1 MSSSYPN
8 SNLPTMPQTPEPN
21 NSAPENI
28 KRQTERRK
36 AHTAAE
42 KRRRDAINKG
52 YEDLQ
57 KSLPLSSNQ
66 NNSGNNEN
74 QPNNTT
80 NSNDE
85 GSNNSNNE
93 PGLPP
98 AKVSKS
104 SILHVAVE
112 YLDFLTKQ
120 EESNRSKIEEVDG
133 NIKILKMVVQ
143 SFSDINKFSSELRV
157 YRTWHVPRRSPRL
170 DHEHRFQTLF
180 PPLTASE
187 PKTKNPEFQQS
198 EIFNKISQ
206 DLYKNFSQHVDC
218 TSIQSLI
225 KSLFPWITL
234 KIGNENCIYSVIEGV
249 LNELKV
255 GEGDGKLRDKGQD
268 KRRIRRT
275 QHLSQNHQSHQSQ
288 SNVSLQQPIQ
298 SSQSHTPT
306 SSPDMPQ
313 NPRIPTM
320 QSINGGNTGS
330 GPLTYPYVPLS
341 TEQQRYQQQY
351 QYPGPVSYSSGSNQ
365 AYYESQNH
373 SQSQSQQPNLNTSQP
388 NYSSNGPSHKFRS
401 FSGPNSNPSSNQNS
415 QNNFQNQSQ
424 SQNYSTSHSTTHT
437 IKDRE
442 TDHNILQ
449 EQMAKVCREKFLSES
464 SNHSKPQPEQI
475 SGNKQ
480 NRNLSQSHNNRGN
493 MGHQY
498 QVNQPGGHWT
508 SEMEGLTRQ
517 RSKSAGSRYQKQGQN
532 LENGQNQGVKGCDR
546 TTI

>member
-157 YRTWHVPRRSPRL
+157 HKRDMLHHVVL
-170 DHEHRFQTLF
+170 GEAFANKHYVDVTL
-180 PPLTASE
+180 
-187 PKTKNPEFQQS
+187 
-198 EIFNKISQ
+198 
-206 DLYKNFSQHVDC
+206 
-218 TSIQSLI
+218 
-225 KSLFPWITL
+225 
-234 KIGNENCIYSVIEGV
+234 
-249 LNELKV
+249 
-255 GEGDGKLRDKGQD
+255 
-268 KRRIRRT
+268 
-275 QHLSQNHQSHQSQ
+275 
-288 SNVSLQQPIQ
+288 
-298 SSQSHTPT
+298 
-306 SSPDMPQ
+306 
-313 NPRIPTM
+313 
-320 QSINGGNTGS
+320 
-330 GPLTYPYVPLS
+330 
-341 TEQQRYQQQY
+341 
-351 QYPGPVSYSSGSNQ
+351 
-365 AYYESQNH
+365 
-373 SQSQSQQPNLNTSQP
+373 
-388 NYSSNGPSHKFRS
+388 PSHPS
-401 FSGPNSNPSSNQNS
+401 PPPNPKPKILNSSNQKS
-415 QNNFQNQSQ
+415 
-424 SQNYSTSHSTTHT
+424 STKFPKIYTKTFPSTL
-437 IKDRE
+437 I
-442 TDHNILQ
+442 
-449 EQMAKVCREKFLSES
+449 APAF
-464 SNHSKPQPEQI
+464 NH
-475 SGNKQ
+475 
-480 NRNLSQSHNNRGN
+480 
-493 MGHQY
+493 
-498 QVNQPGGHWT
+498 
-508 SEMEGLTRQ
+508 
-517 RSKSAGSRYQKQGQN
+517 
-532 LENGQNQGVKGCDR
+532 
-546 TTI
+546 